1 VPSCWQA
8 DQRFHPAGKG
18 EIVATE
24 VDPMDNNRGSVEYKD
39 VEREIFLLG
48 LSDSAN
54 GFLLTS
60 K

>member
-1 VPSCWQA
+1 M
-8 DQRFHPAGKG
+8 G